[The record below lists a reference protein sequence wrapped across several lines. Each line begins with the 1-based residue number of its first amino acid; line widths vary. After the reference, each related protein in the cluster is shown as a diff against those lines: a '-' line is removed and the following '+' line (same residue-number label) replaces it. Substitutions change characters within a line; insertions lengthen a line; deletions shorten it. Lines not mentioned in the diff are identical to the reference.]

1 MAKRWDACDHLP
13 ENAEKSMPYCT
24 AVMAPAGA
32 QGCLVL
38 TLVGTASMAAAPTS
52 QAGFS
57 RLPDLRVDDAQGP
70 PSFIGYPTNT
80 PKHEVSVG
88 RLRIEAGKDAPPLP
102 GPHPLIVF
110 SHGSGGW
117 SMSHW
122 KTARYF
128 ARRGCVVLALIHDNA
143 DVSNSRSSS
152 TLAVWQSRPKEWSA
166 ALDTLLASQ
175 FAVLVDRSR
184 IVAMGFSA
192 GGYTALTV
200 GGARPSSLALD
211 DYCRA
216 HSEQR
221 DVLCLGL
228 PNQPAAEREP
238 GQRKEALGL
247 SGDARACRRRDGTAR
262 CGAVYQEAGD

>member
-1 MAKRWDACDHLP
+1 M
-13 ENAEKSMPYCT
+13 
-24 AVMAPAGA
+24 
-32 QGCLVL
+32 
-38 TLVGTASMAAAPTS
+38 TLVSTASMAAAPTS

-57 RLPDLRVDDAQGP
+57 RLPDLRVDDAQVRPVSLGTQP
-70 PSFIGYPTNT
+70 NT
-80 PKHEVSVG
+80 PKHEVSIG

-102 GPHPLIVF
+102 DPHPLIVF

-262 CGAVYQEAGD
+262 CDAVYQEAGD

>member
-1 MAKRWDACDHLP
+1 M
-13 ENAEKSMPYCT
+13 S
-24 AVMAPAGA
+24 
-32 QGCLVL
+32 
-38 TLVGTASMAAAPTS
+38 TASMAAAPTS
-52 QAGFS
+52 GAG
-57 RLPDLRVDDAQGP
+57 LGQLADPRVDDVQGMP
-70 PSFIGYPTNT
+70 RFIWYPTNA
-80 PKHEVSVG
+80 PEHAVSVG

-102 GPHPLIVF
+102 GLHPLIVF
-110 SHGSGGW
+110 SHGPGGW

-128 ARRGCVVLALIHDNA
+128 APPGYLVLALIHDND
-143 DVSNSRSSS
+143 DVGNSSS
-152 TLAVWQSRPKEWSA
+152 SSALAVWQSRPKEWSA

-175 FAVLVDRSR
+175 FAALVDRSR

-228 PNQPAAEREP
+228 PNQPAAERAP

>member
-1 MAKRWDACDHLP
+1 
-13 ENAEKSMPYCT
+13 
-24 AVMAPAGA
+24 MAPAGA

-80 PKHEVSVG
+80 PKHEVSIG

-102 GPHPLIVF
+102 GPHPLIVFSHCSASCSISHFKTPPPLPAPHPLIVF

-166 ALDTLLASQ
+166 ALDTLLALQ
-175 FAVLVDRSR
+175 FAALVDRSR

-216 HSEQR
+216 H
-221 DVLCLGL
+221 
-228 PNQPAAEREP
+228 
-238 GQRKEALGL
+238 
-247 SGDARACRRRDGTAR
+247 
-262 CGAVYQEAGD
+262 